1 MTPLCTRSGTT
12 SASST
17 SIQSGFPCT
26 SSSKT
31 AKLASGQ
38 WAGAPQTGV
47 CGLCHPTHLH
57 LLFLLFY
64 APSLEGNSLTCG
76 LRLRE
81 KTVFIRSFLAT
92 TGDPKGPFLRLSCS
106 VRLFFFPPQKKPQAE
121 KRHSWVCSWCLTGHS
136 SASGCC

>member
-1 MTPLCTRSGTT
+1 MYQVWNNLSQFHIHTKWLSLYIIQQDCQAGLWSVGRS
-12 SASST
+12 
-17 SIQSGFPCT
+17 
-26 SSSKT
+26 
-31 AKLASGQ
+31 
-38 WAGAPQTGV
+38 PQTGV